1 MGGGVFMKKIA
12 LAGNPNVGK
21 STLFNQLTG
30 LHQHTG
36 NWPGKTVSNAVGSF
50 SYRKENYL
58 LYDLPGTYSLIS
70 HSEEETVARNFLCFD
85 EYDMVVVVFDALCIE
100 RNLNLVLQVLEI
112 TSQVIVCVNLLD
124 EAKKKGIEVDLDLL
138 SKRLGVPVVGTV
150 ARSKKCLQQLLSEI
164 HYMVDTQ
171 NSCRVR
177 YPRII
182 EDGILELRQLFQ
194 EYNIKNLNPRWLA
207 LKLIDYDPVLLAEID
222 EYLGF
227 SFSKTNRFLE
237 IRDRILTDFSND
249 DIKDDIVSSIMKKAE
264 EISED
269 IIIHHNQ
276 KKEKATL
283 RLDRLF
289 TSRFTGILLMLLLFM
304 TVFWLTIVGSN
315 YPSDLLYDLL
325 FSFEEPLY
333 SLFHFFHFPEFLIQ
347 MLVFG
352 MYRTLAWVVSV
363 MLPPM
368 AIFFPLFTLLED
380 SGYLPR
386 VAFNLDKCFQK
397 CKACGKQ
404 ALSMCMGFGCNAAG
418 VVGCRIIDSPRERLI
433 AILTN
438 NFVPCNGRFPMIMTI
453 IAMFFVGFDLQGFS
467 SLLEVAILTLVI
479 LLGIFMTFFV
489 SWLLS
494 KTILKGMPSSF
505 TLELPPYRKP
515 QVFRVIVRSIFD
527 KTLHVLGRAVL
538 VSIPAGIVIWLL
550 ANTVIGGYSLLH
562 YISSFL
568 DPLGQLIGLDGVILT
583 AFLLGFPANEIV
595 IPIMI
600 MAYLA
605 LGNMVDFGN
614 IQELKNLLVMHSWTA
629 LTALNTII
637 ISLMHF
643 PCSTTC
649 LTIHKETNSW
659 KWTFVAF
666 IIPTICGIGLC
677 LITSTVWRLIQV
689 FI

>member
-85 EYDMVVVVFDALCIE
+85 EYDMVVVVCDALCIE
-100 RNLNLVLQVLEI
+100 RNLNLVLQALEI

-150 ARSKKCLQQLLSEI
+150 ARSKKGLQQLLSEI

-325 FSFEEPLY
+325 FSFEEPFY

-453 IAMFFVGFDLQGFS
+453 VAMFFVGFDLQGFS